1 MATGIENTYWLCIA
15 WDNLHK
21 INYIYLCFVSGDISW
36 KKLLWNIYV
45 HCLCGFTIMSTYTYC
60 KCKLT
65 VKIIQFSS
73 VTKSCWLFVTPW
85 DCSTPSFPVHHELLE
100 FTQTHVY
107 WVGDAIQPSHLSSS
121 SPPSFNLSQ
130 HQGLFHWVSSLHHVA
145 KRLEFQLQHESFQ
158 WIFRSDLL

>member
-65 VKIIQFSS
+65 VIIIQFSS

-100 FTQTHVY
+100 FTQTHVHR
-107 WVGDAIQPSHLSSS
+107 VGDAIQPSHPPS
-121 SPPSFNLSQ
+121 SPSPPAPNPPSIRVF
-130 HQGLFHWVSSLHHVA
+130 SS
-145 KRLEFQLQHESFQ
+145 ESTLCMRWPKYWSFSFS
-158 WIFRSDLL
+158 IRERILNS